1 MVSITP
7 QGDIYLCKTPLE
19 NDYKNQLTFSN
30 ATSQFNYFN
39 SKVFKTL
46 DNYTYIKHDNI
57 IKVGLNIDEIIG
69 CNYLFYRNEGFS
81 NKWYYCFITNME
93 YVNENCTSI
102 TFETD
107 VWQTYQ
113 FNLTYKQCFV
123 EREHVNDDT
132 VGLHTIPENLDTGDY
147 IIDNKIKNNDY
158 GTNEICFILATT
170 MYPYITQNDGKWY
183 LDGGNSTPCNVYN
196 SILSGLEYF
205 WYINTPAG
213 ITQLQHTIQA
223 FNNSGQGEAIYMMFI
238 APTRCFEKVYD
249 GDQTNYTW
257 GSVKQKQGSYNT
269 TWGSLAT
276 EDIYRPTT
284 LNGYTPRNKKLLTY
298 PYCYILMNN
307 GNGGNAIY
315 YYEMFKNDDQN
326 GILYFQIENTICPGC
341 SIFLRPVQY
350 KLNDPT
356 FKDTMDGL
364 PLGKYPMCSWNSDA
378 YINWLTQNSANIK
391 FGYLSQAFNVGA
403 NIMQQ
408 NPIGAVNSGIN
419 LISNV
424 MQLYNKRD
432 TATPQAEGNT
442 NSGDVIY
449 SMGETTFTCYQM
461 SIKEEYAR
469 IIDKYFD
476 MFGYKVNIVKL
487 PNITGRTNWNYVKTI
502 DCNIEGD
509 IPQQHLQLLRQMFN
523 NGVTLWHNASTMYDY
538 SQSNNI
544 VS

>member
-1 MVSITP
+1 MISITP

-19 NDYKNQLTFSN
+19 NDYKNQLTFASAN
-30 ATSQFNYFN
+30 AQNTYFTS
-39 SKVFKTL
+39 KIFKTL

-57 IKVGLNIDEIIG
+57 IKVGFPIDEIIG
-69 CNYLFYRNEGFS
+69 CNYLFYRNEGFT

-102 TFETD
+102 SFETD

-113 FNLTYKQCFV
+113 FDVTYKNCFV
-123 EREHVNDDT
+123 EREHVASDN
-132 VGLHTIPENLDTGDY
+132 VGEHTIPENLETGEY
-147 IIDNKIKNNDY
+147 VIDKATKKAGY
-158 GTNEICFILATT
+158 GTSNVCFILATT
-170 MYPYITQNDGKWY
+170 VYPFITQEDGKWV
-183 LDGGNSTPCNVYN
+183 LAGGDSAPCNVYN
-196 SILSGLEYF
+196 SNLSGLEYW
-205 WYINTPAG
+205 WYTNTANG
-213 ITQLQHTIQA
+213 ITKLQQTIQA
-223 FNNSGQGEAIYMMFI
+223 FANSGKSDAIYMLFTC
-238 APTRCFEKVYD
+238 PENCFEKVLEVQ
-249 GDQTNYTW
+249 DQGYW
-257 GSVKQKQGSYNT
+257 GYVKQKQGSYNIA
-269 TWGSLAT
+269 WGDAYT
-276 EDIYRPTT
+276 DDIVKAST
-284 LNGYTPRNKKLLTY
+284 LNGYTPRNKKLLTW

-315 YYEMFKNDDQN
+315 KYELFKNSDQYC
-326 GILYFQIENTICPGC
+326 YFTIDNAICPGA
-341 SIFLRPVQY
+341 SIFLRPSQY
-350 KLNDPT
+350 SLNDAT

-391 FGYLSQAFNVGA
+391 YGLLSQAFNIGG
-403 NIMQQ
+403 NIAQQ
-408 NPIGAVNSGIN
+408 NPIGAMSGGLG
-419 LISNV
+419 LISSV
-424 MQLYNKRD
+424 MQLVNKRD

-476 MFGYKVNIVKL
+476 MFGYKVNIVKT
-487 PNITGRTNWNYVKTI
+487 PNILSRTYWNYIKTI

-509 IPQQHLQLLRQMFN
+509 IPQQHLQLIRQMFN
-523 NGVTLWHNASTMYDY
+523 NGITFWHDPTKMYDY
-538 SQSNNI
+538 SQNNTI